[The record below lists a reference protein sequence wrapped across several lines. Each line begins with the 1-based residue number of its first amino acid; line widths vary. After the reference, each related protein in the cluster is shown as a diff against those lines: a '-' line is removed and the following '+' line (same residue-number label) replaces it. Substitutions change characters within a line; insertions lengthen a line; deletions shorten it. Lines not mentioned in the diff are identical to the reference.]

1 MATFGKRFLI
11 THVLPGLDVA
21 AVAILLLLSN
31 KEAKA
36 HAVKKFSWLRICKN
50 KTEEDRLFEL
60 VAVVGENRGDGVDK
74 AGTKGVAVKKFAVE
88 KTQIR
93 EARREEAEVE
103 ESE

>member
-1 MATFGKRFLI
+1 M
-11 THVLPGLDVA
+11 PGLDVA

-36 HAVKKFSWLRICKN
+36 HAVKKFSWLRICQN

-60 VAVVGENRGDGVDK
+60 AAVVEQNREDGVDNT
-74 AGTKGVAVKKFAVE
+74 GTKAAAVEMFAVQ
-88 KTQIR
+88 KTQLG
-93 EARREEAEVE
+93 EARRVEAEVE